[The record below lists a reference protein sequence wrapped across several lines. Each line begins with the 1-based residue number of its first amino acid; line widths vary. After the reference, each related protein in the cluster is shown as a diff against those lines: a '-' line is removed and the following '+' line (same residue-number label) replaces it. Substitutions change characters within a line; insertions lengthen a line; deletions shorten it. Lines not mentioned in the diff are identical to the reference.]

1 MVMDRQ
7 ISEKTRKIIIGF
19 QENELTEA
27 LVYEKIAGFI
37 KNDEDK
43 KTLLAIAADER
54 RHAAVWKGY
63 SGVDAKPRMG
73 QVRKWTFL
81 ARVLGYTFAL
91 KKMENGEKGAT
102 RVYEEIAKE
111 IPEAKKISED
121 EDRHEHEL
129 LAILDE
135 ERLKYVGSMVLGLSD
150 ALVELSGTLA
160 GLTFAL
166 QDNKLIAL
174 SGLIT
179 GISATL
185 SMGSSEYLSAKSDGE
200 EKPFKSALY
209 TGIAYVITV
218 TVMILPYLLLP
229 SSMFM
234 VSLGIMLASVVLII
248 AAFSYYVSV
257 AQELSFKRRFFEMA
271 GISISVAAISFVIGI
286 LVKQFLG
293 IDI

>member
-1 MVMDRQ
+1 M
-7 ISEKTRKIIIGF
+7 EKQLSKKIKELVLGF
-19 QENELTEA
+19 QINELTEA
-27 LVYEKIAGFI
+27 LVYERIATFV
-37 KNDEDK
+37 KDEKDK
-43 KTLLAIAADER
+43 QTLLRIAADER
-54 RHAAVWKGY
+54 CHAEVWKSY
-63 SGVDAKPRMG
+63 TKEDVKPKMG
-73 QVRKWTFL
+73 QVRKWTLL
-81 ARVLGYTFAL
+81 ARIFGYTFAL

-102 RVYEEIAKE
+102 KAYDEISKE

-121 EDRHEHEL
+121 EDRHEREL
-129 LAILDE
+129 LQILDE

-150 ALVELSGTLA
+150 ALVEISGTLA

-166 QDNKLIAL
+166 QNNKLIAL

-218 TVMILPYLLLP
+218 TLMILPYLLLP

-234 VSLGIMLASVVLII
+234 VSLSIMLLTVVLII
-248 AAFSYYVSV
+248 AGFSYYVAV
-257 AQELSFKRRFFEMA
+257 AKELSFKKRFIEMA
-271 GISISVAAISFVIGI
+271 GISLSVSAISFVIGI